1 MLDCTPD
8 TAPPPPPPIQLTFD
22 EMKDYFTLV
31 GASLTDDEFST
42 ILTEMTDSAATASLL
57 KAAAQ

>member
-1 MLDCTPD
+1 MDAND
-8 TAPPPPPPIQLTFD
+8 DGKLTFD